1 MCLPHPSAFRAY
13 FFCEKKNTTS
23 DVPIVD
29 SALDELH
36 GANRTEE
43 KDRGDLG
50 GASDD
55 EIMTIIVAD
64 EC

>member
-1 MCLPHPSAFRAY
+1 LR
-13 FFCEKKNTTS
+13 KKKTTTS
-23 DVPIVD
+23 DVPIVG

-50 GASDD
+50 GA
-55 EIMTIIVAD
+55 EQMMGL
-64 EC
+64 